1 MNKSFRMS
9 LLLLTALVVLSIS
22 SIPVSA
28 LGGDIS
34 ISTTPSGAV
43 IYLDNQYKGTTP
55 VIIKDVLPGSHT
67 IKLTFK
73 GYDDWTTIIDVV
85 EGSTNTISVTLNKTA
100 IYFTSTPSGA
110 NIYLDNSYIGT
121 TPFTKI
127 KLIPG
132 SHTIKLTLKEYDDW
146 ITTVNVVEGSTT
158 PISATLNKT
167 AIYFTSTPSGAYIYL
182 DNSRIGT
189 TPFTKTKLIPG
200 SHTVKL
206 TLNEYDDWIN
216 TVNVVEGSTTNV
228 FAELSIESSTQN
240 PAPTYTT
247 TPTLTST
254 PMDSLGFTIID
265 IQKSSETSPE
275 INIEPIDKQEGS
287 NTTVFLSGY
296 ASSDSGIKS
305 VTVNGQYA
313 GTEHWELPVDLSLVD
328 RNIVIIA
335 TSNDG
340 NTTIQNIDFKS
351 PSSDQNIG
359 MIIAV
364 IIAAIIGVIG
374 SIIVAIY
381 NKKKTKK

>member
-1 MNKSFRMS
+1 MFY
-9 LLLLTALVVLSIS
+9 TTLVAISIS

-34 ISTTPSGAV
+34 ISTTPSGAR
-43 IYLDNQYKGTTP
+43 IHLDDVNKGVTP
-55 VIIKDVLPGSHT
+55 VIIKDVLPGSHA
-67 IKLTFK
+67 IKLTFN

-110 NIYLDNSYIGT
+110 YIYLDNSRIGT
-121 TPFTKI
+121 TPFTKTN
-127 KLIPG
+127 LLPG
-132 SHTIKLTLKEYDDW
+132 SHIIKLTSNDYDDW

-158 PISATLNKT
+158 TISATLNKT

-182 DNSRIGT
+182 DNYQIGT
-189 TPFTKTKLIPG
+189 TPFTKTKLLSG

-206 TLNEYDDWIN
+206 TLREYDDWIT
-216 TVNVVEGSTTNV
+216 TVNVVEGSTTTV
-228 FAELSIESSTQN
+228 SAELSIEGSTQN

-275 INIEPIDKQEGS
+275 INIEPIDKQEQS

-313 GTEHWELPVDLSLVD
+313 GTEHWELPVDLSLGD
-328 RNIVIIA
+328 SNIVIIA

-340 NTTIQNIDFKS
+340 NTTIQNIDFNS

-364 IIAAIIGVIG
+364 IVAAIITVIG

-381 NKKKTKK
+381 NKKKT

>member
-9 LLLLTALVVLSIS
+9 LLLLTALVAISIS
-22 SIPVSA
+22 SIHVSA
-28 LGGDIS
+28 QGGDIS

-43 IYLDNQYKGTTP
+43 IYLDNKNMGTTP
-55 VIIKDVLPGSHT
+55 VIIKDVLPGSYT
-67 IKLTFK
+67 IKLTLNQ
-73 GYDDWTTIIDVV
+73 YDDWTTIIDVV
-85 EGSTNTISVTLNKTA
+85 EGSTNTISATLNKTA

-110 NIYLDNSYIGT
+110 RIYVDNLNIGT
-121 TPFTKI
+121 TPFTKTQ
-127 KLIPG
+127 LLPG
-132 SHTIKLTLKEYDDW
+132 SHTIKLTLNQYDDWINTVNVVEGSTNTISATLNKTAIYLTSTPSGARIYVDNYDLGRYTPFTIIQLSPGSHSIKLTFRDYDDW

-158 PISATLNKT
+158 PV
-167 AIYFTSTPSGAYIYL
+167 Y
-182 DNSRIGT
+182 
-189 TPFTKTKLIPG
+189 
-200 SHTVKL
+200 
-206 TLNEYDDWIN
+206 
-216 TVNVVEGSTTNV
+216 
-228 FAELSIESSTQN
+228 AELSIKGSTQN

-275 INIEPIDKQEGS
+275 INIEPIDKQEQS

-313 GTEHWELPVDLSLVD
+313 GTEHWELPVDFSLDD

-340 NTTIQNIDFKS
+340 NTTIQNIDFNS
-351 PSSDQNIG
+351 PSSNQNIG
-359 MIIAV
+359 L
-364 IIAAIIGVIG
+364 IIAAIITVIG
-374 SIIVAIY
+374 TFIVAIY

>member
-9 LLLLTALVVLSIS
+9 LLLLTALVAISIS

-34 ISTTPSGAV
+34 ISTTPSGAR
-43 IYLDNQYKGTTP
+43 ILLDNQYKGVTP

-67 IKLTFK
+67 IKLTFTD
-73 GYDDWTTIIDVV
+73 YDDWTTIIDVV
-85 EGSTNTISVTLNKTA
+85 EGSTTTISVPMNKTA
-100 IYFTSTPSGA
+100 IYFSSIPSGA
-110 NIYLDNSYIGT
+110 LIYLDNYQIGN
-121 TPFTKI
+121 TPFTKTQ
-127 KLIPG
+127 LLPG
-132 SHTIKLTLKEYDDW
+132 SHTIKLIRNEYDDW

-158 PISATLNKT
+158 TISATLNKT
-167 AIYFTSTPSGAYIYL
+167 AIYFTSIPSGAYIFL
-182 DNSRIGT
+182 DNRGIGN
-189 TPFTKTKLIPG
+189 TPFTKTKLLPG
-200 SHTVKL
+200 SHTIKL
-206 TLNEYDDWIN
+206 TLNKYDDWIN
-216 TVNVVEGSTTNV
+216 TVNVVEGSTTEV
-228 FAELSIESSTQN
+228 LAELSIEGSTQN

-254 PMDSLGFTIID
+254 PMDSLGFKIID

-275 INIEPIDKQEGS
+275 INIEPIDKQEQS

-313 GTEHWELPVDLSLVD
+313 GTEHWELPVDLSLGD
-328 RNIVIIA
+328 NIVIIA

-359 MIIAV
+359 L
-364 IIAAIIGVIG
+364 IIAAIITVIG

-381 NKKKTKK
+381 NKNKTKK

>member
-1 MNKSFRMS
+1 MNKNFRMS
-9 LLLLTALVVLSIS
+9 LLLLTAVVAISIS

-34 ISTTPSGAV
+34 ISTTPSGAY
-43 IYLDNQYKGTTP
+43 IYLDNQNKGLTP
-55 VIIKDVLPGSHT
+55 VIIKDVLPGSHS
-67 IKLTFK
+67 IKLTLNE
-73 GYDDWTTIIDVV
+73 YDDWTTIIDVV
-85 EGSTNTISVTLNKTA
+85 EGST
-100 IYFTSTPSGA
+100 
-110 NIYLDNSYIGT
+110 T
-121 TPFTKI
+121 T
-127 KLIPG
+127 
-132 SHTIKLTLKEYDDW
+132 
-146 ITTVNVVEGSTT
+146 
-158 PISATLNKT
+158 ISATLNKT

-182 DNSRIGT
+182 DNSHIGY

-200 SHTVKL
+200 SHNIKLFSNGYDDWITTVNVVEGSTTPVSATLNKTAIYFSSTPSGALINLDNYNIGTTPFTKTQLLPGSHAIKL
-206 TLNEYDDWIN
+206 TLNEYDDWID

-228 FAELSIESSTQN
+228 SAKLSIEGSTQN

-287 NTTVFLSGY
+287 NSTVLLSGY

-313 GTEHWELPVDLSLVD
+313 GTENWIAPIDFSGD
-328 RNIVIIA
+328 GNIVIIA

-340 NTTIQNIDFKS
+340 NTTIQNIGF
-351 PSSDQNIG
+351 QLLWQLLVLLG
-359 MIIAV
+359 LL
-364 IIAAIIGVIG
+364 
-374 SIIVAIY
+374 
-381 NKKKTKK
+381 

>member
-9 LLLLTALVVLSIS
+9 LLLLTAVVAISIS
-22 SIPVSA
+22 NIPVSA

-34 ISTTPSGAV
+34 ISTTPSGAR
-43 IYLDNQYKGTTP
+43 IYLDNQNKGTTP
-55 VIIKDVLPGSHT
+55 VIIKDILPGSHT
-67 IKLTFK
+67 IKLTFNE
-73 GYDDWTTIIDVV
+73 YDDWTTIIDVV
-85 EGSTNTISVTLNKTA
+85 EGSTNTIS
-100 IYFTSTPSGA
+100 
-110 NIYLDNSYIGT
+110 
-121 TPFTKI
+121 
-127 KLIPG
+127 
-132 SHTIKLTLKEYDDW
+132 
-146 ITTVNVVEGSTT
+146 
-158 PISATLNKT
+158 ATLNKT
-167 AIYFTSTPSGAYIYL
+167 AIYFSSTPSGARIYL
-182 DNSRIGT
+182 DNYQIGT
-189 TPFTKTKLIPG
+189 TPFTKTRLLPG
-200 SHTVKL
+200 SHTLKL
-206 TLNEYDDWIN
+206 TLNEYDEWIT

-228 FAELSIESSTQN
+228 FAELSIEGSTQN

-254 PMDSLGFTIID
+254 PMDSLGFTIVD

-275 INIEPIDKQEGS
+275 INIEPIDKQEQS

-313 GTEHWELPVDLSLVD
+313 GTEHWELPVDLSLGD
-328 RNIVIIA
+328 SNIVIIA

-340 NTTIQNIDFKS
+340 NTTIQNIDFNS

-359 MIIAV
+359 I

>member
-34 ISTTPSGAV
+34 ISTTPSGAR
-43 IYLDNQYKGTTP
+43 ILLDNQYMGVTP
-55 VIIKDVLPGSHT
+55 VIIKDVLPDSYR
-67 IKLTFK
+67 IKLTLNE
-73 GYDDWTTIIDVV
+73 YDDWTDFIDVV

-110 NIYLDNSYIGT
+110 HIYLDNNWIGT
-121 TPFTKI
+121 TPFTKT

-132 SHTIKLTLKEYDDW
+132 FHTLKLTLREYDDW

-158 PISATLNKT
+158 
-167 AIYFTSTPSGAYIYL
+167 
-182 DNSRIGT
+182 
-189 TPFTKTKLIPG
+189 
-200 SHTVKL
+200 TV
-206 TLNEYDDWIN
+206 
-216 TVNVVEGSTTNV
+216 S
-228 FAELSIESSTQN
+228 AELSIKGSTQN

-275 INIEPIDKQEGS
+275 INIEPIDKQEQS
-287 NTTVFLSGY
+287 NTTVFLSGS

-305 VTVNGQYA
+305 VTVNGQYV
-313 GTEHWELPVDLSLVD
+313 GTEHWELPVDLSLGD
-328 RNIVIIA
+328 NIVIIA

-340 NTTIQNIDFKS
+340 NTTIQNIDFNS

-364 IIAAIIGVIG
+364 IIAAIIGLIG
-374 SIIVAIY
+374 SIIVA
-381 NKKKTKK
+381 KKKT

>member
-9 LLLLTALVVLSIS
+9 LLLITALVAISIS

-34 ISTTPSGAV
+34 ISTTPSGAL
-43 IYLDNQYKGTTP
+43 IYLDDAYKGVTP

-67 IKLTFK
+67 IKLTFNE
-73 GYDDWTTIIDVV
+73 YDDWTTIIDVV
-85 EGSTNTISVTLNKTA
+85 EGSTNTISATLNKTA

-110 NIYLDNSYIGT
+110 IIYLDNYRIGT
-121 TPFTKI
+121 TPFTKTN
-127 KLIPG
+127 LLPG
-132 SHTIKLTLKEYDDW
+132 SHTIKLTRNEYDDW

-167 AIYFTSTPSGAYIYL
+167 AIYFTSTPYGADIYL
-182 DNSRIGT
+182 DNRYIGR
-189 TPFTKTKLIPG
+189 TPFTITKLLPG

-206 TLNEYDDWIN
+206 TLRDYDDWIT
-216 TVNVVEGSTTNV
+216 TVNVVEGSTTPV
-228 FAELSIESSTQN
+228 SAELSIEGSTQN

-265 IQKSSETSPE
+265 IKKSSETSPE

-313 GTEHWELPVDLSLVD
+313 GTEHWELPVDLSLGD
-328 RNIVIIA
+328 KNIVIIA

-340 NTTIQNIDFKS
+340 NTTIQNIDFNS

-359 MIIAV
+359 L

>member
-9 LLLLTALVVLSIS
+9 LLLLTALVAISIS

-34 ISTTPSGAV
+34 ISTTPSGAR
-43 IYLDNQYKGTTP
+43 IHLDDVNKGVTP

-67 IKLTFK
+67 IKLTFTD
-73 GYDDWTTIIDVV
+73 YDDWTTIIDVV

-100 IYFTSTPSGA
+100 IYFSSTPSGA
-110 NIYLDNSYIGT
+110 YIYLDNSQIGR
-121 TPFTKI
+121 TPFTKT

-132 SHTIKLTLKEYDDW
+132 SHAVKLTLRNYDDW

-158 PISATLNKT
+158 
-167 AIYFTSTPSGAYIYL
+167 
-182 DNSRIGT
+182 
-189 TPFTKTKLIPG
+189 
-200 SHTVKL
+200 TV
-206 TLNEYDDWIN
+206 
-216 TVNVVEGSTTNV
+216 S
-228 FAELSIESSTQN
+228 AELSIEGSTQN

-254 PMDSLGFTIID
+254 PMDSLGFTIVD

-275 INIEPIDKQEGS
+275 INIEPIDKQEQS

-313 GTEHWELPVDLSLVD
+313 GTEHWELPVDLSLGD
-328 RNIVIIA
+328 SNIVIIA

-340 NTTIQNIDFKS
+340 NTTIQNIDFNS

-364 IIAAIIGVIG
+364 IVAAIITVIG

-381 NKKKTKK
+381 NKKKT

>member
-9 LLLLTALVVLSIS
+9 LLLLTALVAISIS

-34 ISTTPSGAV
+34 ISTTPSGAL
-43 IYLDNQYKGTTP
+43 IYLDDAYKGVTP

-67 IKLTFK
+67 IKLTFNE
-73 GYDDWTTIIDVV
+73 YDDWTTIIDVV
-85 EGSTNTISVTLNKTA
+85 EGSTNTISATLNKTA

-110 NIYLDNSYIGT
+110 IIYLDNSRIGT
-121 TPFTKI
+121 TPFTKTN
-127 KLIPG
+127 LLPG
-132 SHTIKLTLKEYDDW
+132 SHTIKLTRNDYDDW

-158 PISATLNKT
+158 TISATLNKT
-167 AIYFTSTPSGAYIYL
+167 AIYFTSTPSGALIYL
-182 DNSRIGT
+182 DNYYMGK
-189 TPFTKTKLIPG
+189 TPITKTQLLPG

-206 TLNEYDDWIN
+206 TLRNYDDWIT
-216 TVNVVEGSTTNV
+216 TVNVVEGSTTPV
-228 FAELSIESSTQN
+228 FAELSIEGSTQN

-254 PMDSLGFTIID
+254 PMDSLGFTIVD

-275 INIEPIDKQEGS
+275 INIEPIDKQEQS
-287 NTTVFLSGY
+287 NTTVILGGY

-313 GTEHWELPVDLSLVD
+313 GTEHWELPVDLSLGD
-328 RNIVIIA
+328 SNIVIIA

-340 NTTIQNIDFKS
+340 NTTIQNIDFNS

-364 IIAAIIGVIG
+364 IVAAIITVIG

-381 NKKKTKK
+381 NKKKT